1 MPTLNRG
8 ALPDADQ
15 ARDADLASIAASG
28 PTIEGV
34 IERYRRSLRTRNLR
48 PATISIYTGAL
59 QLFDRYLGEQG
70 MPRGIRAIKRE
81 HIESFLEWAQAQ
93 PGKKGTGA
101 SQAWVA
107 LMHNSLLPF
116 WKWALAQDE
125 IDRSPMEKVPP
136 PKKDEV
142 FKEPLTEQEVARLRE
157 VTRGRTFEK
166 RRDRAIL
173 EVLLATGL
181 RRRALASLRVEDVDE
196 ARGLIR
202 VRAAAM
208 KGRCDH
214 VVHLTDA
221 ALDAVGGYLSVRGNH
236 PLSHRTDALW
246 LGVRRGPGGKP
257 RLASEDDDPEMPSDG
272 MSGDGIRQMLE
283 RRGMEAKLDRPIGP
297 HLLRHSSA
305 TAAARSGWSDR
316 ELMSHYGW
324 ADPGMA
330 RHYSRSAD
338 SDIAAAA
345 VRRRPPWGDDR

>member
-1 MPTLNRG
+1 
-8 ALPDADQ
+8 
-15 ARDADLASIAASG
+15 
-28 PTIEGV
+28 
-34 IERYRRSLRTRNLR
+34 
-48 PATISIYTGAL
+48 
-59 QLFDRYLGEQG
+59 
-70 MPRGIRAIKRE
+70 
-81 HIESFLEWAQAQ
+81 
-93 PGKKGTGA
+93 
-101 SQAWVA
+101 
-107 LMHNSLLPF
+107 
-116 WKWALAQDE
+116 
-125 IDRSPMEKVPP
+125 MEKVPP

-246 LGVRRGPGGKP
+246 LGVRRRHGWRRNPADAGAPRDGGEAGSAHRAAPAPTQLRERGGSIRLVRP
-257 RLASEDDDPEMPSDG
+257 RVDVA
-272 MSGDGIRQMLE
+272 
-283 RRGMEAKLDRPIGP
+283 
-297 HLLRHSSA
+297 LRL
-305 TAAARSGWSDR
+305 G
-316 ELMSHYGW
+316 
-324 ADPGMA
+324 
-330 RHYSRSAD
+330 
-338 SDIAAAA
+338 
-345 VRRRPPWGDDR
+345 